1 MTYKPIHKFGIVL
14 FFISLFILFAVAPIA
29 FTYAIIKPIFQ
40 IVSRLL
46 YFLAYSIDQLGNVLA
61 STLFDDTLIKGKNKY
76 KFGNPDITISAV
88 LGENKHRGTLTKA
101 GVLLCKLLNWIDKDH
116 VEKSRQTE
124 ILERNL

>member
-1 MTYKPIHKFGIVL
+1 MYKTRHRFGIVL
-14 FFISLFILFAVAPIA
+14 FILSLIILFAIGPLA
-29 FTYAIIKPIFQ
+29 FLYAILKPIFQ
-40 IVSRLL
+40 VISRFL
-46 YFLAYSIDQLGNVLA
+46 YFLAYSVDQLGNVLCA
-61 STLFDDTLIKGKNKY
+61 TLFDDLLIKGEDRY

-116 VEKSRQTE
+116 VEKAREEE